1 MLSSTSMSM
10 SMLLSQLSKPLLLP
24 RCAAALSIDAAG
36 RGSKSSGPN
45 GGNNDNSKINL
56 TKDKETTK
64 STRDGSGRTDQ
75 LKALKLSYACLEDK
89 RKEVERKGP
98 LLIHHSLLGCRK
110 NWAKVAKV
118 RTEISFKKI

>member
-1 MLSSTSMSM
+1 MLSSTSRTM
-10 SMLLSQLSKPLLLP
+10 LSQLAKPLMLP
-24 RCAAALSIDAAG
+24 KCAATLTIEVAG
-36 RGSKSSGPN
+36 RGSKSSGAN
-45 GGNNDNSKINL
+45 GGSNDNSKINL

-64 STRDGSGRTDQ
+64 STKDGGGRTDQ

-118 RTEISFKKI
+118 S